1 MRMEPRT
8 FKFTY
13 RPPAWL
19 RNGHSNTIYSYL
31 RRRRVELPAAEA
43 VWLAAEPGVE
53 LCLEVNWQPRPAPG
67 LLLVHGLEGHSNV
80 GYMRGLAAKAWE
92 RGWHALRLNVRGCG
106 ISEERCRSL
115 YHSGLSQDVDR
126 AIQWAGSQSRIT
138 TLAACGYS
146 MGGNMLLRYL
156 GQQGERAGCVA
167 AVAVSPS
174 LDLAAS
180 ADRLHLKRNWL
191 YERRFLRSLKRR
203 VERKARAYP
212 EIYRLPPLDEICSIR
227 DFDERIT
234 APHMGFSGADE
245 YYFRASAARVADG
258 IRVPTLILHAE
269 DDPFI
274 VITQESRQRL
284 EANPAIR
291 FIAFDHGG
299 HCGFM
304 QPGRE
309 REDAYWAEN
318 RVMEFAAT
326 FI

>member
-1 MRMEPRT
+1 MEIRAIEDQ
-8 FKFTY
+8 Y
-13 RPPAWL
+13 RPPLWL
-19 RNGHSNTIYSYL
+19 RSGHSNTIYSYL
-31 RRRRVELPAAEA
+31 RRRRVDLPAAEA
-43 VWLAAEPGVE
+43 VWLAAEPGVD
-53 LCLEVNWQPRPAPG
+53 LCIEANWQSRPAPA

-106 ISEERCRSL
+106 ISEARCRSL

-126 AIQWAGSQSRIT
+126 AIQWARSQPRIT
-138 TLAACGYS
+138 RLAACGYS

-156 GQQGERAGCVA
+156 GQQGAQAGCVA

-212 EIYRLPPLDEICSIR
+212 EIYHLPPLNEIRSIR
-227 DFDERIT
+227 EFDERIT
-234 APHMGFSGADE
+234 APHMGFAGADE

-258 IRVPTLILHAE
+258 IRVPTLILHAG

-274 VITQESRQRL
+274 VITPESRQRL

-291 FIAFDHGG
+291 FRVLSHGG

-304 QPGRE
+304 HPGARG
-309 REDAYWAEN
+309 EDAYWAEN
-318 RVMEFAAT
+318 RVLEFAAL
-326 FI
+326 FCS